1 MCQISQN
8 QRIRVTLANKDATTG
23 TSFVF
28 CMFLSDMK
36 TRDEK
41 KNGLSW
47 AVVCVQHRLVGFE
60 FGFAG
65 QTL

>member
-41 KNGLSW
+41 KKRVKLGGCMRATQASR
-47 AVVCVQHRLVGFE
+47 V
-60 FGFAG
+60 
-65 QTL
+65 